1 MNTAN
6 AILDVGWKM
15 CVPGPDLI
23 GTFVFHSWSIKRNIF
38 VYFDFC
44 INKMRSGN
52 LLKFIFKNVFN
63 PITLF

>member
-15 CVPGPDLI
+15 HTSGPDLI
-23 GTFVFHSWSIKRNIF
+23 GTFIFHSWNIKPAFF

-52 LLKFIFKNVFN
+52 LLKFIFKNVLN

>member
-15 CVPGPDLI
+15 WAPGPNLI

-38 VYFDFC
+38 VYFNFC

-52 LLKFIFKNVFN
+52 LLEFIFKNVFN